1 MNKKIIIF
9 GIIIL
14 LFFIYLSGCIN
25 NNDNDGPN
33 RPIEF
38 VGTWVNKVIPSIN
51 FTLTND
57 GEYSWGV
64 THGGTWEEKEGKLVL
79 EIDNYRTE
87 FDFVFINN
95 TQELQLTTSGNTI
108 TYIKQ

>member
-1 MNKKIIIF
+1 
-9 GIIIL
+9 
-14 LFFIYLSGCIN
+14 
-25 NNDNDGPN
+25 
-33 RPIEF
+33 
-38 VGTWVNKVIPSIN
+38 
-51 FTLTND
+51 LTND